1 MRRFEIHAGVLVAC
15 TIALSGCMTQQGGQ
29 QSEIGQAMMSGLA
42 QGLLSGAG
50 ASLGH
55 GIATGS
61 KRHLAAAAAQAAVGT
76 AATAAAASSRRT
88 PTPRSSS
95 YSAAPEGF
103 PNTPQCRALMQ
114 YIKGGAFNRDS
125 EGHPLYGLERLYKME
140 HTCLASM
147 PDHPASRNRKCGN
160 GKYYHYFDVDLQ
172 GNPANIYCG
181 WREAVAAVRRIEATN
196 GWGKPASRYPQTY
209 GLMSLFR

>member
-1 MRRFEIHAGVLVAC
+1 MRIMLKAAMISVA
-15 TIALSGCMTQQGGQ
+15 IALSGCMTQQGAQ
-29 QSEIGQAMMSGLA
+29 QSEFGQAMMGGLA

-76 AATAAAASSRRT
+76 AATAAAASSRSKA
-88 PTPRSSS
+88 PSPRAAPAPRYASSS
-95 YSAAPEGF
+95 SGSHEGF

-114 YIKGGAFNRDS
+114 LAQKRSNAALINAEAAFTRVVQ
-125 EGHPLYGLERLYKME
+125 ME
-140 HTCLASM
+140 HNCLASD
-147 PDHPASRNRKCGN
+147 PKHPLSRSKACG
-160 GKYYHYFDVDLQ
+160 GGRYYHNFNDKL
-172 GNPANIYCG
+172 YCG
-181 WREAVAAVRRIEATN
+181 WREAVAAYRHWAATN
-196 GWGKPASRYPQTY
+196 IRGMPADRYLQTY

>member
-29 QSEIGQAMMSGLA
+29 QSEFGQAMMSGLA

-61 KRHLAAAAAQAAVGT
+61 KRHFAAAAAQAVVGT
-76 AATAAAASSRRT
+76 AATAAATSSRSKA
-88 PTPRSSS
+88 PSPRAVSSFS
-95 YSAAPEGF
+95 GSHERH
-103 PNTPQCRALMQ
+103 PNTPQCREFMRYAKKSSSAALM
-114 YIKGGAFNRDS
+114 GA
-125 EGHPLYGLERLYKME
+125 EGAYTRLVQME
-140 HTCLASM
+140 HNCLASD
-147 PDHPASRNRKCGN
+147 PKHPLSKSRACG
-160 GKYYHYFDVDLQ
+160 GGRYYHNFNDKL
-172 GNPANIYCG
+172 YCG
-181 WREAVAAVRRIEATN
+181 WREAVAAYRHWAATN
-196 GWGKPASRYPQTY
+196 IRGMPADRYLQAY